1 MMKRGVLNKLLA
13 LAVAVFVVACQQLP
27 EDDTI
32 NSEAK
37 TEALS
42 VNVRSVEGEEIAY
55 PLYIYAFA
63 EDGQLVASQI
73 MADSEDKM
81 SMELEQGEYQIV
93 AMSGNAKDYQWP
105 KNPSLDDVI
114 VWINLKGAETP
125 LMLGRSNVEVS
136 HSGKAMAEITLSY
149 MVASL
154 GVKLKDIPENVT
166 DVQVTLLPLHSS
178 LSFMGNYGGD
188 SQSVKVGCTPD
199 AEGVWKSKKVYIFP
213 GNGKETYFSI
223 SFKMEDGN
231 EVTYGYTY
239 DGKPEANRH
248 FNVTGN
254 YKGAVVVGGSFD
266 VQDWEGSIDVEFDFG
281 ASVESDDKDEE
292 DGDDEGQH
300 DVDLTGVPE
309 IGTIWNGA
317 IVADWGE
324 ADESGVELLLLSL
337 DEWDATTSQ
346 VDDLLEGYS
355 VNGISDWRLPTHEE
369 ALVLRARFSGNN
381 LVEIN
386 ELIESYDSSLY
397 GIADGEDERY
407 LCMKNDL
414 FYSFRFVG
422 GTTITKAGEKRYYY
436 VRLVKSFQMSLD

>member
-1 MMKRGVLNKLLA
+1 MMKRYVLNKILA
-13 LAVAVFVVACQQLP
+13 LVVAAFVVACQQLP
-27 EDDTI
+27 EDD
-32 NSEAK
+32 SMSVESK
-37 TEALS
+37 EESLS
-42 VNVRSVEGEEIAY
+42 VKVRSVGDEVIVY

-63 EDGQLVASQI
+63 EGGQLVASQT
-73 MADSEDKM
+73 MMDSEDNM
-81 SMELEQGEYQIV
+81 SMELGQGEYQIV
-93 AMSGNAKDYQWP
+93 AMSGDTKDYQWP
-105 KNPSLDDVI
+105 KKPTLDDVI
-114 VWINLKGAETP
+114 VLTNLKGAETP
-125 LMLGRSNVEVS
+125 LMLGRSDVKVN
-136 HSGKAMAEITLSY
+136 HSEKAMAEITLSY

-154 GVKLKDIPENVT
+154 GVKLKDIPANVT

-178 LSFMGNYGGD
+178 LSLAGNYGGD
-188 SQSVKVGCTPD
+188 SQSVKVGCSQEE
-199 AEGVWKSKKVYIFP
+199 EGVWKSDKVYIFP

-223 SFKMEDGN
+223 SFKTEDGS

-248 FNVTGN
+248 FNVIGS
-254 YKGAVVVGGSFD
+254 YKGAVIVGGSFD

-281 ASVESDDKDEE
+281 ASVESDDTDEE
-292 DGDDEGQH
+292 ESEEEEP

-324 ADESGVELLLLSL
+324 SDETGVELLLLSL

-369 ALVLRARFSGNN
+369 AKVLRARFSGDN
-381 LVEIN
+381 LAELN
-386 ELIESYDSSLY
+386 ELIEAYDSDLY

-422 GTTITKAGEKRYYY
+422 GTTTTKAGEKRYYY
-436 VRLVKSFQMSLD
+436 VRLVKSFQMSLE